1 MTILEKIK
9 EIREKSKKRNFN
21 QRFDLVVNLKE
32 LDLKK
37 AESKVDELF
46 ILPKG
51 TGKDASI
58 TLFSDSAKKIDGCTV
73 LNSSEM
79 EKLNKDKKEI
89 KKLIGQTDF
98 FLAEPKLM
106 VVAGKYL
113 GKFLAPKG
121 KMPKP
126 VTGNIEK
133 AIEDTKKSIRIT
145 VSKHPII
152 HTVVGS
158 EKMDDKDLEENIRAV
173 MNFLKTRLPKGKNN
187 IKNVYLKL
195 TMGYPIKLEVE

>member
-9 EIREKSKKRNFN
+9 EVREKSKKRNFN

-37 AESKVDELF
+37 AESKIDELF
-46 ILPKG
+46 VLPKG
-51 TGKDASI
+51 SGKDASVA
-58 TLFSDSAKKIDGCTV
+58 LFSDNIKKIEGCTI
-73 LNSSEM
+73 LNSPDM
-79 EKLNKDKKEI
+79 EKLTKDKKAVRN
-89 KKLIGQTDF
+89 LIGQSEF
-98 FLAEPKLM
+98 FFAEPKLM
-106 VVAGKYL
+106 VTVGKYL

-126 VTGNIEK
+126 VAGNIEK
-133 AIEDTKKSIRIT
+133 TIEDAKRSIKIS
-145 VSKHPII
+145 VGKYPII
-152 HTVVGS
+152 HTVIGS

-173 MNFLKTRLPKGKNN
+173 LNFLKIRLPKGKNN

-195 TMGYPIKLEVE
+195 TMGNPIKIEVE